1 MKRELIIASELK
13 ELNNLRLFLNQF
25 FIDTNLSQ
33 GYFNRVFLGLSE
45 AVSNSIIHGNKND
58 CSKKVFISFLYGE
71 NKLVITVRD
80 EGSGFPLNNVEDP
93 TQPDNLK
100 KENGR
105 GIFLIQQIADEVYF
119 YDGGNKIQI
128 LYSLGK

>member
-1 MKRELIIASELK
+1 MERELIIASELK
-13 ELNNLRLFLNQF
+13 ELNNLRLFLNQI
-25 FIDTNLSQ
+25 FIETDLKRS
-33 GYFNRVFLGLSE
+33 YFNRVLLGLSE

-58 CSKKVFISFLYGE
+58 CSKKVFIRFLYQE
-71 NKLVITVRD
+71 QKLVITITD
-80 EGSGFPLNNVEDP
+80 EGSGFSFNNVEDP
-93 TQPDNLK
+93 TKPDNLK

-128 LYSLGK
+128 LYSLV